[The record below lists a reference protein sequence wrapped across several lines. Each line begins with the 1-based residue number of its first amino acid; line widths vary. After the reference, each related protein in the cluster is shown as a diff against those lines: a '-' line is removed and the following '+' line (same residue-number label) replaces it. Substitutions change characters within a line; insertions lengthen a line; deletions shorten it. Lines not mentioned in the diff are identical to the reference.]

1 MRAAM
6 AKEISIIKILRF
18 NPAADREPH
27 YKTYDVPHDENATV
41 LDCLNY
47 IYEFLDPSVSFRY
60 ACKIGFCVSC
70 QIVVN
75 GKACFSCLMIA
86 EKEMTIE
93 PHVKKLTLIKDLAT
107 DISDA

>member
-1 MRAAM
+1 M
-6 AKEISIIKILRF
+6 AKEISNITIKCF
-18 NPAADREPH
+18 DPGVDTEPH
-27 YKTYDVPHDENATV
+27 YKRFEVPHDENATV

-93 PHVKKLTLIKDLAT
+93 PHVKKLHLLKDLAT